1 MSGSGGWTWR
11 HRAAPYLFLAPSA
24 ALFATFLA
32 YPLVRSAVLSFYKSA
47 GPDHEVFVGMANY
60 AFLLRDRY
68 FWWAV
73 ANTVLFTV
81 GFVALELPLALGL
94 ALLLNHRR
102 VGLKNFF
109 RLAFFS
115 TYLVGQVFVAV
126 IFALLLGGRQGLV
139 NRLLMDGGVIGEPVG
154 FLTDPRW
161 SMVSMWVAALW
172 LMSGY
177 GMIYLLAAL
186 QGVDQRL
193 YEAAAVD
200 GASGWGRLVHV
211 TLPGI
216 RHVLWFLVLVG
227 AIGGLQ
233 LFELPY
239 VLFGG
244 SGPNSAGLTVVMYLF
259 ITGFE
264 VGDLGYASAIGWA
277 LVAMIGVLAA
287 LYLRSTGLLREERR

>member
-1 MSGSGGWTWR
+1 MSGIGGWKWR
-11 HRAAPYLFLAPSA
+11 RHCTPYLFLAPA
-24 ALFATFLA
+24 GVLFVVFLA
-32 YPLVRSAVLSFYKSA
+32 YPLARSAVLSFYKSA
-47 GPDHEVFVGMANY
+47 GPNNEVFVGLANY
-60 AFLLRDRY
+60 SFLLRDRY

-73 ANTVLFTV
+73 VNTVLFTA

-102 VGLKNFF
+102 VWLKNLF
-109 RLAFFS
+109 RTAFFS
-115 TYLVGQVFVAV
+115 TYMVGQVFVAV
-126 IFALLLGGRQGLV
+126 IFVMLLGGRGGLV
-139 NRLLMDGGVIGEPVG
+139 NRMLMEGGIVSEPIG

-161 SMVSMWVAALW
+161 SMVSMWIAALW

-177 GMIYLLAAL
+177 GMVYLLAAL
-186 QGVDQRL
+186 QGVDQQL

-200 GASGWGRLVHV
+200 GANGWGRLVHV

-216 RHVLWFLVLVG
+216 RPVLWFLVLVG

-277 LVAMIGVLAA
+277 LVALIGVFSV
-287 LYLRSTGLLREERR
+287 LYLRSTGLMREERR

>member
-1 MSGSGGWTWR
+1 MSKAAWWR
-11 HRAAPYLFLAPSA
+11 WRQRWVPYLFLAPA
-24 ALFATFLA
+24 GGLFALFLA

-47 GPDHEVFVGMANY
+47 GPRNEVFVGWGNY
-60 AFLLRDRY
+60 VFLLQDRY

-73 ANTVLFTV
+73 VNTVLFTV
-81 GFVALELPLALGL
+81 GFVVMLVPLALGL

-102 VGLKNFF
+102 VWLKNVF

-126 IFALLLGGRQGLV
+126 IFATLLGGRQGLV
-139 NRLLMDGGVIGEPVG
+139 NRLLVDGGMMAEPIG

-161 SMVSMWVAALW
+161 SMVSMWIAALW

-177 GMIYLLAAL
+177 GMVYLLAAL
-186 QGVDQRL
+186 AAVDEQL
-193 YEAAAVD
+193 YDAAAVD
-200 GASGWGRLVHV
+200 GANGWERLVHV

-216 RHVLWFLVLVG
+216 RPVLWFLVLVG
-227 AIGGLQ
+227 AVGGLQ

-239 VLFGG
+239 VLFHGP
-244 SGPNSAGLTVVMYLF
+244 GPNSAGLTVVMYLF

-277 LVAMIGVLAA
+277 LVALIGVFSAFY
-287 LYLRSTGLLREERR
+287 LYSTGLLPEEKR

>member
-1 MSGSGGWTWR
+1 MKAVGWWR
-11 HRAAPYLFLAPSA
+11 WRQRWAPYLFLAPA
-24 ALFATFLA
+24 GGLFALFLA
-32 YPLVRSAVLSFYKSA
+32 YPLVRSMVLSFYKSA
-47 GPDHEVFVGMANY
+47 GPRNDVFVGLGNY
-60 AFLLRDRY
+60 IYLLQDRY
-68 FWWAV
+68 FWWA
-73 ANTVLFTV
+73 AINTALFTV
-81 GFVALELPLALGL
+81 GFVLLEVPLALGL
-94 ALLLNHRR
+94 ALLLNHRQ
-102 VGLKNFF
+102 VWLKRTF

-126 IFALLLGGRQGLV
+126 IFTSLLGGRQGLV
-139 NRLLMDGGVIGEPVG
+139 NRLLVDMGLMAEPIG

-161 SMVSMWVAALW
+161 TMLSLWIAALW

-186 QGVDQRL
+186 QGVDEQL

-200 GASGWGRLVHV
+200 GANRWGRLVHV

-216 RHVLWFLVLVG
+216 RPVLWFLVLVG

-239 VLFGG
+239 VLFRG

-264 VGDLGYASAIGWA
+264 IGDLGYASAIGWA
-277 LVAMIGVLAA
+277 LVVLIAA
-287 LYLRSTGLLREERR
+287 FSLLYLRSTGLLREGEQ